1 MRADHA
7 NNRAVYLVPTAV
19 FVLAW
24 EVIGRHAAT
33 PLFPPLSKVLQQVWV
48 LLENGV
54 LIDSFGASLVRVLIG
69 YFAGSLMGLLIG
81 TFMGISKTAKFGLTP
96 LVSVLLPIPT
106 LGWLPLLMLWVGIN
120 EALPVLLIFICAF
133 FPVAYNT
140 RTGIEGVRK
149 QYVRAA
155 HTLGASSW
163 YTLRHVILPLAL
175 PGIFTGLRLE
185 AGMAWRTVIAAEM
198 FAIPTG
204 IGALMMNA
212 ESLIRVDIIMVCLL
226 VLSLACF
233 LSERALMALEDKM
246 TGAWR

>member
-1 MRADHA
+1 VRADHSSSKVA
-7 NNRAVYLVPTAV
+7 YLIPTAV

-24 EVIGRHAAT
+24 EIIGQNAQT

-48 LLENGV
+48 LLESGV
-54 LIDSFGASLVRVLIG
+54 LIDNFGASLVRVLIG
-69 YFAGSLMGLLIG
+69 YFAGSLMGLLVG
-81 TFMGISKTAKFGLTP
+81 TLMGISKTTKFGLTP

-140 RTGIEGVRK
+140 RAGIEGVRK

-212 ESLIRVDIIMVCLL
+212 ESLIRVDVIMVCLL

-233 LSERALMALEDKM
+233 LSEHALMALEDKM